1 METLGGQSKVSLVRG
16 MKASVLDLSAQS
28 VRCLP
33 IREQMDHS
41 PERRGAG
48 HCDRS
53 LYVGF
58 LFLVEISRERVV
70 RTSSM
75 ASLGV

>member
-16 MKASVLDLSAQS
+16 MKASVLDISAQS
-28 VRCLP
+28 VMCLP
-33 IREQMDHS
+33 ISEQMDHS
-41 PERRGAG
+41 PEWRGAG

-53 LYVGF
+53 LHIGF

>member
-41 PERRGAG
+41 PEWRGAG